1 MTLRLLKFFGFGH
14 DPAEVPESLT
24 HVKIDQKYLAHQIK
38 AEVKKSIE
46 LAVKDAA
53 KTAVDY
59 WLYETEEGKEVL
71 LTIRNV
77 IHRYPAVKDKQI
89 EAAVSEA
96 VLKVFQAGR

>member
-24 HVKIDQKYLAHQIK
+24 HIKIDQKYLATSLKVETKK
-38 AEVKKSIE
+38 ALDV
-46 LAVKDAA
+46 AVKDAA

-59 WLYETEEGKEVL
+59 WLYETERGKEVL
-71 LTIRNV
+71 LTIGNV
-77 IHRYPAVKDKQI
+77 IRRYPAVSDEHI
-89 EAAVSEA
+89 EAAISEA